1 MRFDQTDEISGER
14 GQSRCRPIE
23 SDLRPEEGRPA
34 TQAMLVRSGV
44 QHLAAAPAGAAVRR
58 EWWTRL
64 LHPAHGGRG
73 GPEDDMA
80 EAEFEEENVE
90 CEKYDGEKMPQDIR
104 RCSWAWRDVS
114 STRDDHHSEDEVEN
128 DQKSE
133 DEVGN
138 PDDEDCRHVGRRQRD
153 GKQIYVMIGIAT
165 RRSTCGSTRRV
176 HERVVPSGEREVRE
190 EVLEREVTSGVAQRT
205 EEEDQQQLVCH
216 A

>member
-1 MRFDQTDEISGER
+1 
-14 GQSRCRPIE
+14 
-23 SDLRPEEGRPA
+23 
-34 TQAMLVRSGV
+34 MLVRSGV

-114 STRDDHHSEDEVEN
+114 STRDDQHSD
-128 DQKSE
+128 

-153 GKQIYVMIGIAT
+153 GKQTHVMIGIAT